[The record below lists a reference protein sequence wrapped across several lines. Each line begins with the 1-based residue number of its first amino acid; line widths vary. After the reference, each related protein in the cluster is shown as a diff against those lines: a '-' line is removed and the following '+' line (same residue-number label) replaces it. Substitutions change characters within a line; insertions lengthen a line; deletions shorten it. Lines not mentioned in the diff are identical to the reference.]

1 MLQKGDKVV
10 MNNCAE
16 ANKYRQKVWTC
27 RSDEWALLDGTKVV
41 LLEGFSGG
49 FAVEHLKAV

>member
-16 ANKYRQKVWTC
+16 AIKYRGKVWTC
-27 RSDEWALLDGTKVV
+27 RSDEWALPNGTKLV
-41 LLEGFSGG
+41 LLKGFSGG